1 MPGLPSPTR
10 MAALSALLCA
20 GGSVAAATRVTGNI
34 EARDTAVHNVWAGAG
49 DSLVEVVG
57 NGATDLDCY
66 VYDRSGSLR
75 GFDNGVT
82 DRCRI
87 VIHQRSSG
95 NIHVEIENLGNVA
108 NRYRL
113 EIEAG
118 APRFSG
124 R

>member
-1 MPGLPSPTR
+1 MPETPPSTMSGP
-10 MAALSALLCA
+10 AS
-20 GGSVAAATRVTGNI
+20 
-34 EARDTAVHNVWAGAG
+34 ETASSR
-49 DSLVEVVG
+49 SLETVP
-57 NGATDLDCY
+57 TDLDCY
-66 VYDRSGSLR
+66 VDHRSGSLR

-87 VIHQRSSG
+87 VFHQRSSG

-113 EIEAG
+113 EVDAR

>member
-1 MPGLPSPTR
+1 MLGLPPPTR
-10 MAALSALLCA
+10 MAAISALLCA
-20 GGSVAAATRVTGNI
+20 GGSVAAATRMAGNVD
-34 EARDTAVHNVWAGAG
+34 ARDTAVHNVWAGAG
-49 DSLVEVVG
+49 ESLVEVVG
-57 NGATDLDCY
+57 SGATDLDCY

-87 VIHQRSSG
+87 VFHQRSSG

-113 EIEAG
+113 EIDAR

>member
-1 MPGLPSPTR
+1 VCKPESANQE
-10 MAALSALLCA
+10 AACARRILSTL
-20 GGSVAAATRVTGNI
+20 ATRAFRRQVS
-34 EARDTAVHNVWAGAG
+34 ERDAAVDTLMGFF
-49 DSLVEVVG
+49 E
-57 NGATDLDCY
+57 
-66 VYDRSGSLR
+66 SGRALR

-87 VIHQRSSG
+87 VFHQRSSG